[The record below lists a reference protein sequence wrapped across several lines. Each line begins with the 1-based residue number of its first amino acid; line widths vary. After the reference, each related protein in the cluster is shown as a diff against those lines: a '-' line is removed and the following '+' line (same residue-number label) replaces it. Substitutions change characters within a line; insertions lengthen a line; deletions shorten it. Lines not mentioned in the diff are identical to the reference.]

1 MPTRLVIITFEFG
14 FASFLIR
21 IFTLVW
27 MKNNSYFWQTMINKT
42 GSNGIVH
49 RLNRKKSTV
58 PASLLIHSDQQDFC
72 YADSADRNLSLRDE

>member
-1 MPTRLVIITFEFG
+1 MEAIAP
-14 FASFLIR
+14 IR
-21 IFTLVW
+21 ESVSSDKWQRRVW